1 MKEIS
6 LAVKMPL
13 YSRYGKTQ
21 KITTVPS
28 LHHNYYKH
36 SHPRT
41 TSPSLI
47 INTYNVQRELEY
59 VKREIS
65 ELELAKKSKE
75 YSNSYSFKTVSRELS
90 RPVLS
95 T

>member
-13 YSRYGKTQ
+13 YSRYGKIQ

-28 LHHNYYKH
+28 LRPNIYKH
-36 SHPRT
+36 SQPRT
-41 TSPSLI
+41 TSPKLI
-47 INTYNVQRELEY
+47 IDTNNARRELEY

-65 ELELAKKSKE
+65 EFELAKKRKE
-75 YSNSYSFKTVSRELS
+75 YSNSYSFKTVARDLS
-90 RPVLS
+90 RSVLS

>member
-13 YSRYGKTQ
+13 YSRYGKIQ
-21 KITTVPS
+21 KITTVPA
-28 LHHNYYKH
+28 LRHNHYKH
-36 SHPRT
+36 SNPRP
-41 TSPSLI
+41 TSPKHI
-47 INTYNVQRELEY
+47 INTLNAQRELEY

-75 YSNSYSFKTVSRELS
+75 YSNSYSFKTVARMPSRS
-90 RPVLS
+90 VLS